1 MQINGI
7 SSSNSNNIMQGSQDA
22 VEQLKQQKANLEM
35 YIAQLSSQDAEKN
48 SGTIEKLQNQLKEL
62 ETKISETQT
71 SASTSQVNTSSEIS
85 SMSKLEE
92 NIGPAY
98 KVDIS
103 NQAISLQEASKQI
116 DSDKQAQATGEKII
130 DEKFL

>member
-1 MQINGI
+1 MQISGI
-7 SSSNSNNIMQGSQDA
+7 SSSGSSNVIQENQSA
-22 VEQLKQQKANLEM
+22 VEQLKQQKATLEM
-35 YIAQLSSQDAEKN
+35 YIAQLSSQDSEKN
-48 SGTIEKLQNQLKEL
+48 SDTIAKLQNQLKEL

-71 SASTSQVNTSSEIS
+71 SASISQVNTSAEIS
-85 SMSKLEE
+85 SMTKLEE
-92 NIGPAY
+92 KIGPAY

-103 NQAISLQEASKQI
+103 NQAIALQEASKQI